1 MRVEKI
7 RKRQKRTKGGIL
19 LRKQLEKE
27 KNKMRETSSFG
38 MFNVKNKLIG
48 KL

>member
-1 MRVEKI
+1 M
-7 RKRQKRTKGGIL
+7 QKRTKDRTL
-19 LRKQLEKE
+19 LSKYMEKQ
-27 KNKMRETSSFG
+27 KNKMRERSSFG